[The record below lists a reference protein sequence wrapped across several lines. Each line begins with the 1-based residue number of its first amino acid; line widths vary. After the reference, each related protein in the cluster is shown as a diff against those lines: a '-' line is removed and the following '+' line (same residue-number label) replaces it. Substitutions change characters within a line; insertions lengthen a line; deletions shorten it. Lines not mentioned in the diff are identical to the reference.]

1 MDVATEHGW
10 KLVDEERLQ
19 SKVNL
24 YWIDVA
30 LIHERFRTILPWQ
43 CINHFPGMPNIA
55 RKNRMGQNLNR
66 MQKLFPKEYSFYPR
80 TWVLPGEL
88 ADFRQQFDNNGVALN
103 NKIFIIKPDAGCQG
117 RGIFLTRTLDTVPVS
132 ENVVAQVYIKKPLLL
147 DGFKFDL
154 RIYVIVTS
162 VKPLRMYLFHDGLV
176 RMCTEE
182 YVKPTKQNLGMM
194 CMHLTN
200 YAVNKHNENFQQ
212 PSASTSEECQDE
224 GSKRSLLWFMNWV
237 RKERGDAKADW
248 LWKRI
253 GVLCTRTL
261 LCIMPTLSREYDQHF
276 KSFAGIP
283 VDMSKIQSPHREGG
297 TVPVKPPT
305 TQGATGSGTVRGR
318 PGRTN
323 LSSSAAEGSKDGSED
338 EEGNEDDDGAAATQQ
353 QQQASAAE
361 TTDGGKSASPTNA
374 PPPPDDGLPKIRGSR
389 CFEVLGFDIMMDHN
403 LNPWLIEVNHLP
415 SFGTDS
421 PLDRDIKDR
430 LMRQVFSVLP
440 TRGDDY
446 AAYVAHQK
454 VESEK
459 RLISQT
465 KERQAKL
472 EAARQAQQKPLPK
485 AAPRPRPTQSNPNAA
500 HGAHGSN
507 GGNAT
512 NENNNNSE
520 DDRSE
525 NTGNIAEESQ
535 QEDENLCTPERLEE
549 IKKVLLD
556 VYDKHSPEKINK
568 IDRLMGKYIGHEE
581 EFLLFVFAK
590 YGVSPTE
597 YESEVRRQQ
606 RLERIRRY
614 REQQQQQQAQQ
625 QPQQSSS
632 SMAPS
637 NEDGSTADPSSDAGG
652 DGSGGETT
660 HDPDDGG
667 QDEENS
673 GHNQLI
679 SGSQDTSSLPST
691 GIASAGGNGSN
702 SNNNNKAREPNKRYS
717 RSLSPPRSGNNTN
730 NSVASTSTTRGRP
743 VPAWKVG
750 GADEEA
756 QLREEILAMHV
767 PSEDEEW
774 LRFEMAR
781 LGQCTRIFP
790 PEPRRANAANDAED
804 GKEEQ
809 EDVDDADETTQANA
823 MAMANGEDSAKLT
836 PSASATSQ
844 PPAAAAAKSAT
855 YEEILFHVF
864 LQDRRQTMRLRCPLP
879 NRDPNNVNKDGFLPP
894 LDGPSSSRAS
904 FSSMGS
910 GRGVVGWKAPRS
922 NQPIDP
928 KAAANKQ
935 PTQQQ
940 LEFAKRLS
948 QGLSVSSKST
958 QNPKRFVRSVGPQS
972 VVTMT
977 TDPSIQYSV
986 VLDPQEYVTNGG
998 VGGTGSQ
1005 ASLMGVGSASGGTM
1019 AMPQQAAV
1027 YANGQEII
1035 WPSTK
1040 AHRLYEE
1047 SRNNRMR
1054 IEAARANNGA
1064 ILRQQVFY
1072 FDPNYE
1078 SYQPAL
1084 VMGMPPMSD
1093 GSTVMAPTSVVV
1105 AGGSVVNGG
1114 GGGGGGGAE
1123 RRPSVASEAM
1133 MMHQGSSG
1141 HQQMLLLQQQ
1151 QLQQQQQA
1159 WKGVGVGARPGVAS
1173 GGRPANGIVTQVA
1186 PGSTGSL
1193 MSTNGQTIING
1204 SKPPGMHGGNGSGG
1218 GTGNG
1223 TGNGVAQQGSKG
1235 MYAGGA
1241 QPSMGRGNGLPASM
1255 QQQQQQQ
1262 QQAAMA
1268 GGNATKQEEL
1278 LRQLFP
1284 SWF

>member
-1 MDVATEHGW
+1 M
-10 KLVDEERLQ
+10 
-19 SKVNL
+19 
-24 YWIDVA
+24 
-30 LIHERFRTILPWQ
+30 
-43 CINHFPGMPNIA
+43 
-55 RKNRMGQNLNR
+55 
-66 MQKLFPKEYSFYPR
+66 
-80 TWVLPGEL
+80 
-88 ADFRQQFDNNGVALN
+88 
-103 NKIFIIKPDAGCQG
+103 
-117 RGIFLTRTLDTVPVS
+117 
-132 ENVVAQVYIKKPLLL
+132 
-147 DGFKFDL
+147 
-154 RIYVIVTS
+154 
-162 VKPLRMYLFHDGLV
+162 
-176 RMCTEE
+176 
-182 YVKPTKQNLGMM
+182 
-194 CMHLTN
+194 
-200 YAVNKHNENFQQ
+200 
-212 PSASTSEECQDE
+212 
-224 GSKRSLLWFMNWV
+224 
-237 RKERGDAKADW
+237 
-248 LWKRI
+248 
-253 GVLCTRTL
+253 
-261 LCIMPTLSREYDQHF
+261 
-276 KSFAGIP
+276 
-283 VDMSKIQSPHREGG
+283 
-297 TVPVKPPT
+297 
-305 TQGATGSGTVRGR
+305 
-318 PGRTN
+318 
-323 LSSSAAEGSKDGSED
+323 
-338 EEGNEDDDGAAATQQ
+338 
-353 QQQASAAE
+353 
-361 TTDGGKSASPTNA
+361 
-374 PPPPDDGLPKIRGSR
+374 
-389 CFEVLGFDIMMDHN
+389 
-403 LNPWLIEVNHLP
+403 
-415 SFGTDS
+415 
-421 PLDRDIKDR
+421 DRDIKDR

-459 RLISQT
+459 RLILQT

-485 AAPRPRPTQSNPNAA
+485 PAPRPRPTQSNANTTN
-500 HGAHGSN
+500 GAHGSN
-507 GGNAT
+507 GGNGT
-512 NENNNNSE
+512 NNENNSE

-525 NTGNIAEESQ
+525 NTGNVAEESQ

-568 IDRLMGKYIGHEE
+568 IDRLMSKYIGHEE

-614 REQQQQQQAQQ
+614 REQQAQQ
-625 QPQQSSS
+625 PSVV
-632 SMAPS
+632 PS
-637 NEDGSTADPSSDAGG
+637 NEDSSSTTVDPSSSDAGDASG
-652 DGSGGETT
+652 AETQADG
-660 HDPDDGG
+660 DDGG
-667 QDEENS
+667 QDENS
-673 GHNQLI
+673 GQNQMI
-679 SGSQDTSSLPST
+679 AGSQDTSSLPST
-691 GIASAGGNGSN
+691 GIASAGGNG

-717 RSLSPPRSGNNTN
+717 RSLSPPRSGSNTN

-756 QLREEILAMHV
+756 QLREEILAIHV

-781 LGQCTRIFP
+781 LNQCTRIFP

-823 MAMANGEDSAKLT
+823 NAMANGDESAKLT

-844 PPAAAAAKSAT
+844 QPAAVIAAAKSAT
-855 YEEILFHVF
+855 YEEILFQVF

-879 NRDPNNVNKDGFLPP
+879 NRDPNNLNKDGFLPP

-922 NQPIDP
+922 NQPADQ
-928 KAAANKQ
+928 KAVNKQ

-958 QNPKRFVRSVGPQS
+958 QNPKRFVRGVGPQN

-998 VGGTGSQ
+998 TGSQ
-1005 ASLMGVGSASGGTM
+1005 ASLLGTGSAVSGAAM

-1093 GSTVMAPTSVVV
+1093 ASTVMAPTSVVV
-1105 AGGSVVNGG
+1105 AGGGGNGV
-1114 GGGGGGGAE
+1114 GGAE

-1173 GGRPANGIVTQVA
+1173 GGRPANGIATQAA

-1218 GTGNG
+1218 GNSNG
-1223 TGNGVAQQGSKG
+1223 GVPQQQQQGSKV
-1235 MYAGGA
+1235 MYAGGGGA

-1255 QQQQQQQ
+1255 Q